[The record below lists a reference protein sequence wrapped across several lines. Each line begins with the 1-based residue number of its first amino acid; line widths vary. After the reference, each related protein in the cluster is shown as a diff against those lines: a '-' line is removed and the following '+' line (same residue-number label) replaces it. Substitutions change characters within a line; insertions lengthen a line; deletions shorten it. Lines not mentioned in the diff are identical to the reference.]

1 MAAFPN
7 LKPRHVAIAF
17 CFGALSTLIASWA
30 SLGLMLDT
38 LAITLPTSLQETTI
52 VTILMAV
59 IVAPFIEEM
68 AKPIGLYIMQAE
80 EKPSIELKEWAF
92 LGAMAGLGFAVVE
105 NFLYA
110 ATVLSYGNE
119 VSLWLLGLRFLL
131 PLHMIAS
138 AISGFGFGL
147 WVKTKNA
154 KYFAACIFVSMLLH
168 GLFNLA
174 ASLVG

>member
-1 MAAFPN
+1 MAAYPN
-7 LKPRHVAIAF
+7 LKTRHLLMAF
-17 CFGALSTLIASWA
+17 GFGAISTLVASWA
-30 SLGLMLDT
+30 SLGLMLDI
-38 LAITLPTSLQETTI
+38 LPVTLPTNMGEATT

-68 AKPIGLYIMQAE
+68 AKPIGLYFLQAE
-80 EKPSIELKEWAF
+80 EKPVLELKEWAL
-92 LGAMAGLGFAVVE
+92 LGAMAGFGFAVVE

-110 ATVLSYGNE
+110 ATVLTDGAE

-131 PLHMIAS
+131 PLHIIAT

-147 WVKTKNA
+147 WVKTRNA

-168 GLFNLA
+168 ASFNLA

>member
-7 LKPRHVAIAF
+7 LTSRHVFMAF
-17 CFGALSTLIASWA
+17 GFGAISTLIASWA
-30 SLGLMLDT
+30 SLGLMLGT
-38 LAITLPTSLQETTI
+38 LPVTLPTSLQETTI
-52 VTILMAV
+52 ATILMAV

-68 AKPIGLYIMQAE
+68 AKPIGLYFLQAE
-80 EKPSIELKEWAF
+80 EKPSFELKEWAF
-92 LGAMAGLGFAVVE
+92 LGAMAGFGFAVVE

-110 ATVLSYGNE
+110 ATVMSYGTDA
-119 VSLWLLGLRFLL
+119 SLWLLGLRFLL
-131 PLHMIAS
+131 PLHVIAT

-147 WVKTKNA
+147 WVKTRNA